1 MDHNRIKWIHT
12 PDEMSEAIK
21 IQIHNRFFK
30 LLRKLTIQNIKMKI
44 LEAEYTSHTTIETND

>member
-1 MDHNRIKWIHT
+1 MDHKQIKWIYT

-44 LEAEYTSHTTIETND
+44 LEAELKSNSFTKTDA

>member
-1 MDHNRIKWIHT
+1 MGPKNLEKIKWIQT
-12 PDEMSEAIK
+12 PDEMSESIK

-44 LEAEYTSHTTIETND
+44 LEAEMEKNTRL

>member
-1 MDHNRIKWIHT
+1 MDPKNLEKIKWIQT
-12 PDEMSEAIK
+12 PDEMSESIK

-44 LEAEYTSHTTIETND
+44 LEAEMEKNTRL